1 MNNQTNVNTR
11 IGFFRMIGDAV
22 VKLFKKSPL
31 EPREEQK
38 GEEFSEEVYRIGAS
52 VNYTEIFANRLTNY
66 ALYGG
71 TVTCDD
77 EEIDKCLKRLMK
89 KSRKAV
95 IWSLVSGRVYL
106 VPYTVGGEIYTDIIP
121 QSRSIV
127 TRRIGDDVLGFAC
140 MADLRVVNNKK
151 YARWTLYDYDDKRKV
166 FSIENKATAF
176 LQGVEVPL
184 GVVEEWA
191 DILPYIGIT
200 GVEKPLF
207 GIVDSPK
214 DNRSTDSIEGAP
226 ITFGCGS
233 TISELLKNVK
243 EFEEEFDKK
252 ISRLGVDKA
261 MLAQDAIGV
270 LDKYVMQ
277 FNGSGMGAGSLFEIF
292 SPDIRDQA
300 YINRSLSVEGRLEKQ
315 VGTSNGI
322 LTPADTSM
330 ATATQVRRSMFDT
343 TAMIDAIRENFEG
356 AANDVCDAYA
366 VYLSLMSRPYNAGYN
381 VTASWSRAYIE
392 DDMERFN
399 KIMQAHSAGIVSDI
413 EYRREIYPNE
423 SPEEAQKALDE
434 IAEGRPDP
442 IEYIA
447 GSDGGDGFGAE
458 PTQGTAVGTTQ
469 AGEAAEE

>member
-1 MNNQTNVNTR
+1 MNYQTNVNMR
-11 IGFFRMIGDAV
+11 GGFFRHIGAAV
-22 VKLFKKSPL
+22 SKLFRRKAI

-38 GEEFSEEVYRIGAS
+38 GEEFSEEVYRLGAK

-71 TVTCDD
+71 TVSCDD
-77 EEIDKCLKRLMK
+77 EEIEKCLKRLMK

-95 IWSLVSGRVYL
+95 IWSLVVGRVYL
-106 VPYTVGGEIYTDIIP
+106 VPYTVGNEIYTDIIP

-127 TRRIGDDVLGFAC
+127 TRRRGDDVLGFAC

-176 LQGVEVPL
+176 LRGTEVPL
-184 GVVEEWA
+184 GVVEEWE
-191 DILPYIGIT
+191 DILPYMEIT

-226 ITFGCGS
+226 ITFGCGG
-233 TISELLKNVK
+233 TILELLKNIK

-261 MLAQDAIGV
+261 MLSQDAWGA
-270 LDKYVMQ
+270 LDKYVMP
-277 FNGSGMGAGSLFEIF
+277 FNSSIPGSASLFEVF

-330 ATATQVRRSMFDT
+330 ATATQVRRAMFDT
-343 TAMIDAIRENFEG
+343 TAMVDVIRETFEG
-356 AANDVCDAYA
+356 AVKDVCDAYA
-366 VYLSLMSRPYNAGYN
+366 VYLSLMSKPYNSGYT
-381 VTASWSRAYIE
+381 VTASWSNAYIE
-392 DDMERFN
+392 DDMERFQ
-399 KIMQAHSAGIVSDI
+399 KIQQAHSAGIVSDI

-434 IAEGRPDP
+434 IAADRPDP
-442 IEYIA
+442 IKYMA
-447 GSDGGDGFGAE
+447 GFDGGDGFGTE
-458 PTQGTAVGTTQ
+458 PTQPDEAV
-469 AGEAAEE
+469 EE

>member
-1 MNNQTNVNTR
+1 MNYQTNVNMR
-11 IGFFRMIGDAV
+11 GGFLWQINTMV
-22 VKLFKKSPL
+22 SKLFRRKPIES
-31 EPREEQK
+31 REEQA
-38 GEEFSEEVYRIGAS
+38 GEVFSEEVYRLGS
-52 VNYTEIFANRLTNY
+52 KVNYTEIFANRLTNY

-71 TVTCDD
+71 TVSCDD
-77 EEIDKCLKRLMK
+77 EEINKCLLRCMK

-95 IWSLVSGRVYL
+95 IWSLVAGRAYL

-127 TRRIGDDVLGFAC
+127 TKRRGDDVLGFAC
-140 MADLRVVNNKK
+140 LADLRVVENKK
-151 YARWTLYDYDDKRKV
+151 YARWTLYEYDDKRKV
-166 FSIENKATAF
+166 FSVENKATAF
-176 LQGVEVPL
+176 LKGTEMPL

-191 DILPYIGIT
+191 DILPYVEIS

-226 ITFGCGS
+226 ITFGCAK
-233 TISELLKNVK
+233 TILELLKNIK
-243 EFEEEFDKK
+243 EFEGEFDRK

-261 MLAQDAIGV
+261 MLSKETGNA
-270 LDKYVMQ
+270 LDEYVMS
-277 FNGSGMGAGSLFEIF
+277 FNSAGMGSGALFEIF
-292 SPDIRDQA
+292 SPDIRDQS

-330 ATATQVRRSMFDT
+330 ATATQVRRAMFDT
-343 TAMIDAIRENFEG
+343 TAMVDAIRENFEG
-356 AANDVCDAYA
+356 AVNDVCDAYA
-366 VYLSLMSRPYNAGYN
+366 VYLSLMSKPYNSGYT
-381 VTASWSRAYIE
+381 VTASWSHAYIE

-399 KIMQAHSAGIVSDI
+399 KIQQAHSAGVVSDI

-442 IEYIA
+442 IEYMA
-447 GSDGGDGFGAE
+447 GFDGGDGIE
-458 PTQGTAVGTTQ
+458 KDDTPP
-469 AGEAAEE
+469 GEADEE